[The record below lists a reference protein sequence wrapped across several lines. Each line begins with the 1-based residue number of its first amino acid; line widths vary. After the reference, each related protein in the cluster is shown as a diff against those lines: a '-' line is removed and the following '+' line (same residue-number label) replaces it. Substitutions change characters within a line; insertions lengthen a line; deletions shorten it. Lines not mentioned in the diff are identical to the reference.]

1 MLALTFPNEDWHLTI
16 VQGSECLKL
25 ACEMWLGPAPGQMIC
40 MLRQGLPGALEHPH
54 PLILQTSVKNIRWK
68 IVIESGTS
76 HMLSLRS
83 PIILFPL
90 DSECRSKSILRPFL
104 RSCHISDDYYCPS
117 IMAHHFLLQQ
127 SLAGAWTVLKTGLA
141 PCPSAQWFVSL
152 GFYLVN
158 QVNHVLKHLR
168 CFSFCNIFLLFC
180 QLSDCVFSSLT
191 EEYLE

>member
-1 MLALTFPNEDWHLTI
+1 MLEAGLWNVTWPCSWTNDLYAKTGIARGTGTSPSSHTANISEKHQMKNCYWVRNKSHALTPF
-16 VQGSECLKL
+16 
-25 ACEMWLGPAPGQMIC
+25 
-40 MLRQGLPGALEHPH
+40 
-54 PLILQTSVKNIRWK
+54 
-68 IVIESGTS
+68 
-76 HMLSLRS
+76 

>member
-1 MLALTFPNEDWHLTI
+1 MRTGTSPLFRGQNAWSWPVKCDLALLLDEWSVCWDRDC
-16 VQGSECLKL
+16 QGH
-25 ACEMWLGPAPGQMIC
+25 WNIP
-40 MLRQGLPGALEHPH
+40 
-54 PLILQTSVKNIRWK
+54 ILSYWSMKNIRWK
-68 IVIESGTS
+68 IAIESGTS
-76 HMLSLRS
+76 HVLSLRS

-90 DSECRSKSILRPFL
+90 DSECRRKVSYIHSWEAVTSPMTTTALFL
-104 RSCHISDDYYCPS
+104 LVPS

-141 PCPSAQWFVSL
+141 PCLSAQWFVSL

-168 CFSFCNIFLLFC
+168 CFSFCNIFLFFC

>member
-1 MLALTFPNEDWHLTI
+1 MLEAGLWNVTWPCSWTNDLYAKTGIARGTGTSPSSHTANISEKHQMKNCYWVRNKSHALTPF
-16 VQGSECLKL
+16 
-25 ACEMWLGPAPGQMIC
+25 
-40 MLRQGLPGALEHPH
+40 
-54 PLILQTSVKNIRWK
+54 
-68 IVIESGTS
+68 
-76 HMLSLRS
+76 

-90 DSECRSKSILRPFL
+90 DSECRRKVSYIHSWEAVTSPMTTTALFL
-104 RSCHISDDYYCPS
+104 LVPS